1 MKLTQA
7 LKMAAKSIS
16 ANKGRSALTMLG
28 VIIGLAAVIILVSYA
43 EGQNA
48 AMQKYYE
55 SLGENKLD
63 VYAYCW
69 DGSVDVNDELY
80 NYCQRIS
87 EYVAGITPN
96 GQIWSD
102 ITISYGVQTLGTNSY
117 SFSGGGIMV
126 GDGVYVISPGVGGGE
141 TYVDPP
147 TFYLGN
153 DQFTLCNNYTLARGR
168 DISYM
173 DVERTNQ
180 VCVLGASVA
189 QTLFG
194 MIDPID
200 ETVTVNGMPF
210 TVIGVYAPKGNGV
223 TQYNEEGDNW
233 QEVAMSRMDNIVVFP
248 STLTRV
254 LNNNQSIDEYTV
266 KARDSA
272 SAKMAATLIKS
283 FLDGVIG
290 DNGSVDVTNQS
301 VYQEEEADQNKMQQ
315 MFLGGI
321 AAISLLVGGVGIM
334 NIMLVTVTERTREI
348 GIRKAIGAERRS
360 IITQFL
366 IEAAMICGIGGI
378 LGIAVGYLGT
388 LIVGKLAFKIVLI
401 PGVGITIGAF
411 AISVALGIIFGMY
424 PAAKASRL
432 QPVEALRA
440 D

>member
-43 EGQNA
+43 QGQNM
-48 AMQKYYE
+48 AMRKYYE
-55 SLGENKLD
+55 SMGENKLS
-63 VYAYCW
+63 VYAYSW

-87 EYVAGITPN
+87 EYVAGVTPN
-96 GQIWSD
+96 GQVWSGL
-102 ITISYGVQTLGTNSY
+102 TISYGVQTLGQSNDY
-117 SFSGGGIMV
+117 FYGGGGMV
-126 GDGVYVISPGVGGGE
+126 VIDGGGGGS
-141 TYVDPP
+141 YVEPP

-153 DQFTLCNNYTLARGR
+153 DQFSVCNNYTLAKGR
-168 DISYM
+168 DISFM
-173 DVERTNQ
+173 DIERMNQ
-180 VCVLGASVA
+180 VCILGASVA

-194 MIDPID
+194 MIDPVG

-223 TQYNEEGDNW
+223 TEYNESGDNW

-248 STLTRV
+248 HTLTRV

-266 KARDSA
+266 KARDSQ
-272 SAKMAATLIKS
+272 STKMAATLIKS
-283 FLDGVIG
+283 FMEGVLG
-290 DNGSVDVTNQS
+290 ENGYVDVYNQT
-301 VYQEEEADQNKMQQ
+301 VYQEEEDEANKLQQ
-315 MFLGGI
+315 YFLGGI
-321 AAISLLVGGVGIM
+321 AAISLIVGGVGIM

-348 GIRKAIGAERRS
+348 GIRKAIGAERKS

-378 LGIAVGYLGT
+378 LGIIVGYLGT

-401 PGVGITIGAF
+401 PGAGITVGAF
-411 AISVALGIIFGMY
+411 AISVALGLIFGLY

>member
-43 EGQNA
+43 QGQNL
-48 AMQKYYE
+48 AMRKYYE
-55 SLGENKLD
+55 SMGENTLD
-63 VYAYCW
+63 VYAYSW
-69 DGSVDVNDELY
+69 DGSVDVNEELY

-87 EYVAGITPN
+87 DYVAGVTPN
-96 GQIWSD
+96 GRAWGVS
-102 ITISYGVQTLGTNSY
+102 ISYGVQTLGEGNSY
-117 SFSGGGIMV
+117 GGGIM
-126 GDGVYVISPGVGGGE
+126 IGGGGIMIGGGGGN
-141 TYVDPP
+141 YVEPP

-153 DQFTLCNNYTLARGR
+153 DQFSVCNNYTLARGR

-173 DVERTNQ
+173 DIERLNQ

-189 QTLFG
+189 QSLFG
-194 MIDPID
+194 MIDPIG

-210 TVIGVYAPKGNGV
+210 TVIGLYAPKGNGV
-223 TQYNEEGDNW
+223 TEYNESGDNW

-248 STLTRV
+248 HTLTRI
-254 LNNNQSIDEYTV
+254 LNENQSIDEYTV
-266 KARDSA
+266 KARDSQ
-272 SAKMAATLIKS
+272 STRMAATLIKS
-283 FLDGVIG
+283 FMEGVLG
-290 DNGSVDVTNQS
+290 DNGYVDVYNQT
-301 VYQEEEADQNKMQQ
+301 VYQEEEDEANKLQQ
-315 MFLGGI
+315 YFLGGI
-321 AAISLLVGGVGIM
+321 AAISLIVGGVGIM

-348 GIRKAIGAERRS
+348 GIRKAIGAERKS

-378 LGIAVGYLGT
+378 IGILVGYLGT

-401 PGVGITIGAF
+401 PGAGITVGAF
-411 AISVALGIIFGMY
+411 AISVALGLIFGLY

>member
-43 EGQNA
+43 QGQNL

-55 SLGENKLD
+55 SLGENKLN
-63 VYAYCW
+63 VYAYSW

-87 EYVAGITPN
+87 DYVSGVTPN
-96 GQIWSD
+96 GQIWSGL
-102 ITISYGVQTLGTNSY
+102 TISYGVQTLGQSNN
-117 SFSGGGIMV
+117 GGGMV
-126 GDGVYVISPGVGGGE
+126 IVDGGGGGS
-141 TYVDPP
+141 YVEPP

-153 DQFTLCNNYTLARGR
+153 DQFSLCNNYILAKGR
-168 DISYM
+168 DISCM
-173 DVERTNQ
+173 DIERMNQ

-189 QTLFG
+189 QSLFG
-194 MIDPID
+194 MIDPVG
-200 ETVTVNGMPF
+200 ETVSVNGIPF

-223 TQYNEEGDNW
+223 TEYNENGDNW

-248 STLTRV
+248 HTLTRI

-266 KARDSA
+266 KARDSK
-272 SAKMAATLIKS
+272 STRMAATLIKS
-283 FLDGVIG
+283 FLEGILG
-290 DNGSVDVTNQS
+290 DSGYVDVVNQT
-301 VYQEEEADQNKMQQ
+301 VYQEEENEANKLQQ
-315 MFLGGI
+315 YFLGGI
-321 AAISLLVGGVGIM
+321 AAISLIVGGVGIM

-348 GIRKAIGAERRS
+348 GIRKAIGAERKS

-378 LGIAVGYLGT
+378 LGIIVGYLGT
-388 LIVGKLAFKIVLI
+388 LIVGKLAFKIILI
-401 PGVGITIGAF
+401 PGAGITVGAF
-411 AISVALGIIFGMY
+411 AISVALGLIFGLY